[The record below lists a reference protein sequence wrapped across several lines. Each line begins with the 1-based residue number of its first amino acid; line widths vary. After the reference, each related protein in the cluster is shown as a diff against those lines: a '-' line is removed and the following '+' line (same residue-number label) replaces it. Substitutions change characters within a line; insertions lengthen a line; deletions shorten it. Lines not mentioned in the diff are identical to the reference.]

1 MRKIT
6 FVLVALV
13 LAAPALG
20 DVVITC
26 SQVSDCV
33 VEVSYN
39 AETEAE
45 LVRAFALDITVDAG
59 TITAVDCVNTDYDI
73 YPGSIQID
81 ENGNVTDAGSCACD
95 SSYPGTLGGIGTSGV
110 TIEMG
115 SLYEV
120 GVEDPPAKLG
130 ALVRITVDASC
141 NVSIAEN
148 AIRGG
153 IVMEDPD
160 QVVTVQ
166 LNGCAAT
173 CGVAPCLGDLS
184 DTGGFGA
191 PDQRVDIGDL
201 NALLMAMLIKY
212 PEGDPTGLYDV
223 TDQGLAGYPDCSDT
237 GGFGDPDD
245 LVNIGDLNAIL
256 MAMLTA
262 YPEGDPTGIYLIP
275 CL

>member
-1 MRKIT
+1 MKKLT

-20 DVVITC
+20 DVVISC
-26 SQVSDCV
+26 SQVSECV

-39 AETEAE
+39 ATTEAE
-45 LVRAFALDITVDAG
+45 LVRAFALDITVSAG
-59 TITAVDCVNTDYDI
+59 TITAVDCVNTDYGI
-73 YPGSIQID
+73 YPGSIEID
-81 ENGNVTDAGSCACD
+81 ENGNVTDYGSCACD

-120 GVEDPPAKLG
+120 GVDPAPAKLG
-130 ALVRITVDASC
+130 ALVRITVDTSC

-160 QVVTVQ
+160 QAVTVQ
-166 LNGCAAT
+166 LSGCAAT
-173 CGVAPCLGDLS
+173 CGDGCLGDLS

-191 PDQRVDIGDL
+191 PDGKVDIGDM
-201 NALLMAMLIKY
+201 NALLMAMITKY
-212 PEGDPTGLYDV
+212 PGGDPSGIYDV
-223 TDQGLAGYPDCSDT
+223 TDQGLAPGADCSDT
-237 GGFGDPDD
+237 GGFGAPDG
-245 LVNIGDLNAIL
+245 LVDIGDLNAIL
-256 MAMLTA
+256 MAMITA
-262 YPEGDPTGIYLIP
+262 YPGGDPTGIYLIP

>member
-1 MRKIT
+1 MKKLT

-20 DVVITC
+20 DVVISC

-33 VEVSYN
+33 VEVSFD
-39 AETEAE
+39 ATSETG
-45 LVRAFALDITVDAG
+45 LVRAFALDITVSAG
-59 TITAVDCVNTDYDI
+59 TITAVDCVNTDYGI
-73 YPGSIQID
+73 YPGSIEID
-81 ENGNVTDAGSCACD
+81 ENGNVTDYGSCACD
-95 SSYPGTLGGIGTSGV
+95 SSYPGTLGGIGTGGV
-110 TIEMG
+110 TVEMG

-120 GVEDPPAKLG
+120 GVDPAPLPSG

-141 NVSIAEN
+141 DVSIAEN

-160 QVVTVQ
+160 QAVTVQ
-166 LNGCAAT
+166 LSGCAAT
-173 CGVAPCLGDLS
+173 CGGPCLGDLS

-191 PDQRVDIGDL
+191 PDGVVNIGDL
-201 NALLMAMLIKY
+201 NAMLMAMIGKY
-212 PEGDPTGLYDV
+212 PDGDDTGIYDV
-223 TDQGLAGYPDCSDT
+223 TDQGLAPGADCSDT
-237 GGFGDPDD
+237 GGFGAPDG

-256 MAMLTA
+256 MAMIGA
-262 YPEGDPTGIYLIP
+262 YPDGDDTGIYLVD